1 MKNLRIGIGLL
12 IPVVLSLIGCSAYK
26 VQIPSDVSR
35 YGGYDEVFNP
45 YEQYE
50 TVSLNLKMR
59 REKRIYIREEMDMDA
74 RTFYLYLQRELIIKQ
89 NAYELPGH
97 MTVIEYYEIK
107 YSK

>member
-1 MKNLRIGIGLL
+1 MKNLRAGVGL
-12 IPVVLSLIGCSAYK
+12 VVAFALCLSGCSTYK

-50 TVSLNLKMR
+50 AVSLNLKMR

-74 RTFYLYLQRELIIKQ
+74 RTFYLYLQKELIIKQ
-89 NAYELPGH
+89 NTYELPGH
-97 MTVIEYYEIK
+97 MTVIEYYEMK
-107 YSK
+107 YPK